1 VNTEPLALDT
11 VACGRCASPCDLDD
25 NFCRRCGLA
34 LGEARLPS
42 VRSQPSLPAVWQPRL
57 RAVVMKGAAFI
68 AAGTLAEV
76 LVRRMVRRA
85 LAPLTGS
92 RSSNGKKRAQLV
104 PSYDTTDD
112 AQVVS
117 ETFLMRH
124 IRIRR

>member
-1 VNTEPLALDT
+1 M
-11 VACGRCASPCDLDD
+11 
-25 NFCRRCGLA
+25 
-34 LGEARLPS
+34 
-42 VRSQPSLPAVWQPRL
+42 WQPRL
-57 RAVVMKGAAFI
+57 RAVAIKGAAFI

-76 LVRRMVRRA
+76 LVRRIARRA

-92 RSSNGKKRAQLV
+92 RPSNGKRAQLV
-104 PSYDTTDD
+104 PSHDTTDD

>member
-1 VNTEPLALDT
+1 VNEPIALDST
-11 VACGRCASPCDLDD
+11 ICARCEFACDLDD

-42 VRSQPSLPAVWQPRL
+42 VRQAGLPAVWQPRL
-57 RAVVMKGAAFI
+57 RAVAIKGAAFI
-68 AAGTLAEV
+68 AAGAVAEMMA
-76 LVRRMVRRA
+76 RRMVRRA
-85 LAPLTGS
+85 LAPLAGV
-92 RSSNGKKRAQLV
+92 RPPNGRQRVQVV
-104 PSYDTTDD
+104 PSRTELDD